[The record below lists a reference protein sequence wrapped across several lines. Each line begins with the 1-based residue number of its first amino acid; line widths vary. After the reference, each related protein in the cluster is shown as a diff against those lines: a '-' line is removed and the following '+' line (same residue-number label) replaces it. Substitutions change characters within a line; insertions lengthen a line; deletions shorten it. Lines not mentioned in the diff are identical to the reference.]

1 MPARNIL
8 IVALWLSL
16 SGCATQTETQIVK
29 IKPEPRMMAD
39 CGWAERGG
47 ETLGAYKDW
56 AFAQSEILEKC
67 NAWQAAERKLYG
79 DDAQ

>member
-16 SGCATQTETQIVK
+16 SGCATQNETRIVK

-47 ETLGAYKDW
+47 ETLGDYKDW
-56 AFAQSEILEKC
+56 AFSQSRLLEVC
-67 NAWQAAERKLYG
+67 NERQRAERNIYG
-79 DDAQ
+79 K

>member
-1 MPARNIL
+1 
-8 IVALWLSL
+8 
-16 SGCATQTETQIVK
+16 
-29 IKPEPRMMAD
+29 MMAD
-39 CGWAERGG
+39 CGWTERGG
-47 ETLGAYKDW
+47 ETLGHYKDW